1 MSLATEVLLILLFSI
16 LGGIIAAKFRQPS
29 VLGVLVIGA
38 ITGPNAIGLIS
49 NTSMMDI
56 AIEIGAILLLFL
68 VGLEFSTQK
77 LLNMGLRALVIS
89 VIKMGTV
96 FFLAYSASLLLG
108 LDALSALFMGVILS
122 ITSTAIFLKILQQN
136 DLSRR
141 REVSLLIAVLI
152 IEDIF
157 AVFALT
163 FFSGLA
169 SKGQITIIIIMI
181 RLIVSLSLLVFV
193 YLLIRK
199 VSQPLAD
206 YFSKYSTEETIT
218 FKAIAICGFMAYL
231 AHLLGLSTAVGAFL
245 AGNIV
250 SSLRNAEAFEK
261 AIHPFILTFS
271 TLFFFSIGTLVDFAA
286 IAGYIWVILV
296 LFAVNLVA
304 KFFSV
309 GFSTY
314 VFSDE
319 YGKGAV
325 FSGLAMLSVGEFSL
339 LIAKEANVIKPGID
353 FISIT
358 AMIIFL
364 SSLSMSMLVSRS
376 DSIYSMLSFLMPKGL
391 KFDLKEASRY
401 AKSMSTGM
409 VFNEFTRRK
418 ISLEWGKIY
427 RNAIGI
433 LFILLIVVV
442 WYNTTQF
449 LFIRTLLY
457 ADYAKEI
464 IISVVIL
471 LILFP
476 TFNII
481 RNTRDLIIDVFRAV
495 MKLYPSEIANE
506 RKVFRNV
513 LIAVNLFIGSLMIP
527 ALVSLLGLSPIWS
540 AVSIVLLALLL
551 FVISRADKL
560 IATIQQKNKKL
571 AEFYERKYR
580 DMIRK

>member
-1 MSLATEVLLILLFSI
+1 MSLATEVLLIMLFSI

-29 VLGVLVIGA
+29 VLGVLIIGA
-38 ITGPNAIGLIS
+38 LVGPNALGIIS
-49 NTSMMDI
+49 NTDMMNI
-56 AIEIGAILLLFL
+56 AIELGAILLLFL

-89 VIKMGTV
+89 IIKLGTV
-96 FFLAYSASLLLG
+96 FFVAYSVSLLLG

-122 ITSTAIFLKILQQN
+122 ITSTAIFLKILQQK
-136 DLSRR
+136 DLLRR

-157 AVFALT
+157 AVFTLT

-169 SKGQITIIIIMI
+169 SKGEITIIIIMI
-181 RLIVSLSLLVFV
+181 RLIISLSLLVFV
-193 YLLIRK
+193 YLLARK
-199 VSQPLAD
+199 VLQPLAD
-206 YFSKYSTEETIT
+206 YFSKYSSEETIT
-218 FKAIAICGFMAYL
+218 FKAIAICGFMAFL
-231 AHLLGLSTAVGAFL
+231 AHTLGLSTAVGAFL

-250 SSLRNAEAFEK
+250 ASLRNAEAFEK

-286 IAGYIWVILV
+286 IAGYIWIILA
-296 LFAVNLVA
+296 LFIVNLIA

-339 LIAKEANVIKPGID
+339 LIAREANTIRPAID
-353 FISIT
+353 FVSIT

-364 SSLSMSMLVSRS
+364 SSLSMSLLVSRS
-376 DSIYSMLSFLMPKGL
+376 DRIYGLLSFFMPQGI

-401 AKSMSTGM
+401 AKSLSTGM
-409 VFNEFTRRK
+409 VFNEFSRKK
-418 ISLEWGKIY
+418 ISLEWKRIY
-427 RNAIGI
+427 RNSIGV
-433 LFILLIVVV
+433 LFILLIAVV

-449 LFIRTLLY
+449 RFIMTVLH

-464 IISVVIL
+464 IIAVVLL

-476 TFNII
+476 TFNIL
-481 RNTRDLIIDVFRAV
+481 RNLRDLLIDVFKAF
-495 MKLYPSEIANE
+495 MNLYPTEIANE

-513 LIAVNLFIGSLMIP
+513 LIAINLFIGSLMIP

-540 AVSIVLLALLL
+540 AVSIVLLAIFL
-551 FVISRADKL
+551 FLITRADRL
-560 IATIQQKNKKL
+560 IGHIQRRNRKL
-571 AEFYERKYR
+571 ANFYEKKHWE
-580 DMIRK
+580 MLKK

>member
-1 MSLATEVLLILLFSI
+1 MSLASEVLLILLFSI
-16 LGGIIAAKFRQPS
+16 IGGIIAVKFRQPS
-29 VLGVLVIGA
+29 VLGILIAGA
-38 ITGPNAIGLIS
+38 IVGPNAFGFISDTGL
-49 NTSMMDI
+49 MDI

-231 AHLLGLSTAVGAFL
+231 AHLLWLSTAVGAFL

-309 GFSTY
+309 GISTY

-325 FSGLAMLSVGEFSL
+325 FSG
-339 LIAKEANVIKPGID
+339 
-353 FISIT
+353 
-358 AMIIFL
+358 
-364 SSLSMSMLVSRS
+364 
-376 DSIYSMLSFLMPKGL
+376 
-391 KFDLKEASRY
+391 
-401 AKSMSTGM
+401 
-409 VFNEFTRRK
+409 
-418 ISLEWGKIY
+418 
-427 RNAIGI
+427 
-433 LFILLIVVV
+433 
-442 WYNTTQF
+442 
-449 LFIRTLLY
+449 
-457 ADYAKEI
+457 
-464 IISVVIL
+464 
-471 LILFP
+471 
-476 TFNII
+476 
-481 RNTRDLIIDVFRAV
+481 
-495 MKLYPSEIANE
+495 
-506 RKVFRNV
+506 
-513 LIAVNLFIGSLMIP
+513 
-527 ALVSLLGLSPIWS
+527 
-540 AVSIVLLALLL
+540 
-551 FVISRADKL
+551 
-560 IATIQQKNKKL
+560 
-571 AEFYERKYR
+571 
-580 DMIRK
+580 